1 MRSIFPS
8 LRSKPRFPLDF
19 SLLPAGIILLELGAT
34 LTELARMNPGD
45 SKLILLL
52 RAIHTLTLF
61 TITIIAKRI
70 LENRRVIEVSY
81 TQIFSLGLVLSAL
94 SESARIVLT
103 MALDVSHDFLTHR
116 YLIVLVHGLF
126 WIPVFI
132 IVGGRL
138 TEIFSVFKE
147 YEKRLL
153 IKTRIHIRTSQE
165 FKHEQ
170 ELMEDEIRKSLMQEA
185 HSLLKSLAISNRRT
199 RSLTERNEEIQ
210 TPLAGVNL
218 RALSLRLENKAEA
231 DSQATVFG
239 QNVYSLSILAKQFTL
254 LYKFTAKKSPLS
266 VWVYT
271 LLSTALVA
279 PSFINFFTLP
289 RLLASWPLLF
299 LTTYLLARVNV
310 SILKS
315 NLKNRIPLSNL
326 MILLLGF
333 LPFISNR
340 IGQYISPNAQTS
352 FSFILG
358 GFFFAFGYYL
368 IVRFIQIT
376 QPQAIASISND
387 ELEASPA
394 LEKAVTRIISQ
405 EFAQAV
411 SHRWAIYI
419 HGKILTRLA
428 ATSLKLEQSVVT
440 NDADR
445 FEAGIDRIK
454 ALLENP
460 TQEFD
465 EGFIDLQSEI
475 ASRLDPWDGLISISV
490 SIDPSLASVANS
502 RVRDCGEAIE
512 EIVSN
517 SVRHG
522 GSQNISVRVTQMAH
536 PDILIHVED
545 DASKPLPL
553 VASRVGLGTRILN
566 LVSDGR
572 WSIAHQDR
580 KTTVIITVSLLEK

>member
-1 MRSIFPS
+1 MRSVFPPLNS
-8 LRSKPRFPLDF
+8 RPRFPLDF
-19 SLLPAGIILLELGAT
+19 SLLPAGILLLELGAT
-34 LTELARMNPGD
+34 LTEIARMNPGD
-45 SKLILLL
+45 SKSILLL
-52 RAIHTLTLF
+52 RTIHTLTLF
-61 TITIIAKRI
+61 AITVIAKRI

-81 TQIFSLGLVLSAL
+81 IQIFSLGLVLSAL
-94 SESARIVLT
+94 SETARMVLT
-103 MALDVSHDFLTHR
+103 MALDVSHDFWTHR

-138 TEIFSVFKE
+138 NQIFSVFKE

-153 IKTRIHIRTSQE
+153 IKTRIHIRTSQK

-170 ELMEDEIRKSLMQEA
+170 ELIENEIRKNLMQEA
-185 HSLLKSLAISNRRT
+185 SSLLKALPISDLRT
-199 RSLTERNEEIQ
+199 RPLSERNKEIQ
-210 TPLAGVNL
+210 THLVGVNL
-218 RALSLRLENKAEA
+218 RALSLSLENEAET
-231 DSQATVFG
+231 DSQPTIFG
-239 QNVYSLSILAKQFTL
+239 QNIDSLSMLAKQFTL
-254 LYKFTAKKSPLS
+254 LYRLTAKKSPLS
-266 VWVYT
+266 PWVYT
-271 LLSTALVA
+271 FLSTALVA

-310 SILKS
+310 SILRS
-315 NLKNRIPLSNL
+315 NLKNRILLSNL
-326 MILLLGF
+326 MIVFLGF
-333 LPFISNR
+333 SPFISNK
-340 IGQYISPNAQTS
+340 IGQFISPNPQTS

-368 IVRFIQIT
+368 FVRFIQIT
-376 QPQAIASISND
+376 QLDAISSISND

-394 LEKAVTRIISQ
+394 LEKAVEKIISQ

-428 ATSLKLEQSVVT
+428 ATSLKLEQSVAI
-440 NDADR
+440 NDVDR
-445 FEAGIDRIK
+445 FDAGIDRIK

-465 EGFIDLQSEI
+465 EGFSDLQSEI
-475 ASRLDPWDGLISISV
+475 ASRLDPWEGLISISV
-490 SIDPSLASVANS
+490 SIDPSLASLVNP

-522 GSQNISVRVTQMAH
+522 GSQNISVYVTQTTH

-545 DASKPLPL
+545 DATKPLPL
-553 VASRVGLGTRILN
+553 VVSRVGLGTRILN

-572 WSIAHQDR
+572 WTIAHQDR
-580 KTTVIITVSLLEK
+580 KTTVLITISLLEG